1 MVVIDADVMIEV
13 LRKNPA
19 VTSYLR
25 NDIGAFNIVLSAVTV
40 AEIQQGATSKENL
53 QQINRLLK
61 QYIVLPIDHNIS
73 SIFSTLV
80 QKYVLSHDTDIGDTF
95 VASTALHFQLPLLT
109 MNLKHYKHIPNLQLI
124 RHNLKPLQGGNPFSI
139 ISAG

>member
-1 MVVIDADVMIEV
+1 MVIVDADVVIEV

-25 NDIGAFNIVLSAVTV
+25 NDIGAFNIVLSAVTI
-40 AEIQQGATSKENL
+40 AEIQQGATNKEGL

-61 QYIVLPIDHNIS
+61 QYIILPIDHPIS
-73 SIFSTLV
+73 NIFSNLV

-95 VASTALHFQLPLLT
+95 VAATALHYQIPLLT
-109 MNLKHYKHIPNLQLI
+109 MNYKHYKHIPALQLV
-124 RHNLKPLQGGNPFSI
+124 RHNLRPLQGGGPSNMLL
-139 ISAG
+139 G

>member
-25 NDIGAFNIVLSAVTV
+25 NDIGAFNIVLSAVTI

-61 QYIVLPIDHNIS
+61 QYIVLPVDHNIS

-95 VASTALHFQLPLLT
+95 VAATALHFQLPLLT

-124 RHNLKPLQGGNPFSI
+124 RHDLKPLQGGGSFNI
-139 ISAG
+139 ISNS

>member
-1 MVVIDADVMIEV
+1 MVVVDADVMIEV

-25 NDIGAFNIVLSAVTV
+25 NDIGAFNIVLSAVTI

-95 VASTALHFQLPLLT
+95 VAATALHFQLPLLT

>member
-25 NDIGAFNIVLSAVTV
+25 NDIGAYNIVISAVTI
-40 AEIQQGATSKENL
+40 AEIQQGATSKESL

-61 QYIVLPIDHNIS
+61 QYI
-73 SIFSTLV
+73 
-80 QKYVLSHDTDIGDTF
+80 
-95 VASTALHFQLPLLT
+95 
-109 MNLKHYKHIPNLQLI
+109 
-124 RHNLKPLQGGNPFSI
+124 I
-139 ISAG
+139 ITY